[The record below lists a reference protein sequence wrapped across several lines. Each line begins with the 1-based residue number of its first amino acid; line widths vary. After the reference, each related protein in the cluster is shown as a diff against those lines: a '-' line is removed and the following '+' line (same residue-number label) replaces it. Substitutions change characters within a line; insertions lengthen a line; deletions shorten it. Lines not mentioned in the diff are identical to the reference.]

1 MKYLV
6 LLFTIYVMAL
16 LAWPCCG
23 NETKL
28 SSGHEDLCYEVSD
41 TQHNDTHEMA
51 HACSP
56 FFHCSNYHSFVA
68 SPAVNKAPSLILAE
82 NSYNFPEYTAY
93 PVILF
98 PRDIWQPPQLV

>member
-23 NETKL
+23 SETSL
-28 SSGHEDLCYEVSD
+28 SSEHEDLCYESAD
-41 TQHNDTHEMA
+41 ARQQDKHESP
-51 HACSP
+51 HPCSP

-68 SPAVNKAPSLILAE
+68 APAVNKILSVLAGE
-82 NSYNFPEYTAY
+82 QNTSFPEYKSC

-98 PRDIWQPPQLV
+98 PGDIWQPPQLV